1 MNPKILVKSDDQTDP
16 RYGIEPEKRPI
27 EEYIKNGIVNLDK
40 PSGPTSHQVV
50 SWVKEI
56 LHLKKAGH
64 SGTLDPKATGIL
76 PVALENSTRI
86 LQTLLPADKKYIAL
100 MKLHGNVSDRKLEEI
115 LTYFRGNILQ
125 RPPLRSAVKRQL
137 RIKSIYSI
145 KLIERSENFI
155 LFSVDC
161 EAGTYIR
168 KLCHDI
174 GLVLGTGAHMERL
187 RRIRVG
193 PFTEKNIVTLHELK
207 DAYEFY
213 LEDGNEEYLRRCILP
228 KEYAIQH
235 LKKIWIKDTAV
246 SAICHGADLN
256 APGIS
261 KFDSEININEL
272 VAIMSLKNELVATGR
287 SLRTSEEITQ
297 MEKGK
302 VIDLERVIMKPEA
315 YPRRWHTS

>member
-16 RYGIEPEKRPI
+16 RYGIEPEKRSI
-27 EEYIKNGIVNLDK
+27 EEHINKGIVNLNK

-50 SWVKEI
+50 SWIKDI

-64 SGTLDPKATGIL
+64 SGTLDPKVTGVL
-76 PVALENSTRI
+76 PIAFENSTRI
-86 LQTLLPADKKYIAL
+86 LSTLLSSGKKYITL
-100 MKLHGNVSDRKLEEI
+100 MNLHSDIPDRKLTET
-115 LTYFRGNILQ
+115 LSYFQGKIFQ
-125 RPPLRSAVKRQL
+125 RPPLKSSIKRQL

-145 KLIERSENFI
+145 KLIERSENYV

-174 GLVLGTGAHMERL
+174 GLVLGTGAHMKEL
-187 RRIRVG
+187 RRTGVG
-193 PFTEKNIVTLHELK
+193 PFTEENIVTLHGLK

-213 LEDGNEEYLRRCILP
+213 LEDGDEKYLRRCILP
-228 KEYAIQH
+228 RECGIKH

-256 APGIS
+256 VPGIS
-261 KFDSEININEL
+261 KFNPGINPDEL

-287 SLRTSEEITQ
+287 SLRTSDEILQ

-302 VIDLERVIMKPEA
+302 VIDLERVIMEPEV

>member
-16 RYGIEPEKRPI
+16 RYGIEPKKRPI

>member
-1 MNPKILVKSDDQTDP
+1 MNPKILVKSDDKTDP
-16 RYGIEPEKRPI
+16 RYGIEPEKRSI

-64 SGTLDPKATGIL
+64 PGTLDPKVTGIL

-86 LQTLLPADKKYIAL
+86 LQALLLAGKEYITL
-100 MKLHGNVSDRKLEEI
+100 MKLHEDVNDKKLGET
-115 LTYFRGNILQ
+115 LSYFQGKIFQ
-125 RPPLRSAVKRQL
+125 RPPLKSSVKRQL

-145 KLIERSENFI
+145 KLIERSDNFV

-174 GLVLGTGAHMERL
+174 GLVLGTGAHMEKL
-187 RRIRVG
+187 RRTRSG

-213 LEDGNEEYLRRCILP
+213 IEEGDENYLRKCILP
-228 KEYAIQH
+228 REYGVQH

-261 KFDSEININEL
+261 KFDPEIDMNEL

-287 SLRTSEEITQ
+287 SLRTSEEIDQ

-302 VIDLERVIMKPEA
+302 VIDLERVVMEPDV
-315 YPRRWHTS
+315 YPRKWHTS

>member
-16 RYGIEPEKRPI
+16 RYGIEPKKRPI

-86 LQTLLPADKKYIAL
+86 LQTLLPAGKKYIAL

>member
-86 LQTLLPADKKYIAL
+86 LQALLPAGKEYIAL
-100 MKLHGNVSDRKLEEI
+100 MKLHGNASDGKLEET
-115 LTYFRGNILQ
+115 LTYFQGNILQ
-125 RPPLRSAVKRQL
+125 RPPLKSAVKRQL
-137 RIKSIYSI
+137 RIKRIYSI
-145 KLIERSENFI
+145 KLLERSDKFV

-161 EAGTYIR
+161 EAGTYVR

-174 GLVLGTGAHMERL
+174 GLVLGTGAHMESL
-187 RRIRVG
+187 RRTRVG

-213 LEDGNEEYLRRCILP
+213 LEDGNEDYLRKCILP
-228 KEYAIQH
+228 KEYGVQH

-261 KFDSEININEL
+261 KFDSEINIDEL
-272 VAIMSLKNELVATGR
+272 VAIMSLKNELVAIGR

-302 VIDLERVIMKPEA
+302 VIDLERVIMKPGV
-315 YPRRWHTS
+315 YPKGWHTS